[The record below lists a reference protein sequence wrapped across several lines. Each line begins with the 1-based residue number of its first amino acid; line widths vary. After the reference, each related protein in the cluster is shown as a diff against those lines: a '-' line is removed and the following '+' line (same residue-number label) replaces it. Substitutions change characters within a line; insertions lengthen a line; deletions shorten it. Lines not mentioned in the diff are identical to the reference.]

1 MVLVLLVL
9 LRFVLSSSIFRFL
22 LRWLIVCLCSS
33 GSWMFIIDASN
44 GMQLMFPP
52 CFLFICL
59 FVIFYLSKQAIIL
72 HYRFRFSGP
81 DLFGLENLSYNPF
94 WRGCVWLICVRMS
107 GCLVSFSWL
116 PIPSVCCTWLERISF
131 FLPRFIDFSLFFWLF
146 VGFHLEIFIS
156 REIPLINCIHAKNSP
171 NFSSR
176 HNSQHC
182 HTYTNLTG

>member
-1 MVLVLLVL
+1 
-9 LRFVLSSSIFRFL
+9 
-22 LRWLIVCLCSS
+22 
-33 GSWMFIIDASN
+33 MFIIDASN

-52 CFLFICL
+52 YFLFICL
-59 FVIFYLSKQAIIL
+59 FVIFYLSKQTIIL

-81 DLFGLENLSYNPF
+81 DLFGLENLSYNPL

-131 FLPRFIDFSLFFWLF
+131 SLPRFIGFSLFFWLI
-146 VGFHLEIFIS
+146 L
-156 REIPLINCIHAKNSP
+156 LLNCIHTKNSL

-176 HNSQHC
+176 HNSQHRQTVTQ
-182 HTYTNLTG
+182 HPNSLTHIQI